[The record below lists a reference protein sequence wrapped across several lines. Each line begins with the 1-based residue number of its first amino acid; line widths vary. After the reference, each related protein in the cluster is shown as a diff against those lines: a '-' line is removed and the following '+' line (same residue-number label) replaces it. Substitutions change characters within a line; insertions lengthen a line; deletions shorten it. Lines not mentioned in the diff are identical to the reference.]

1 MCLMKKPTRPDEGGS
16 SNDTKLVLDGLTMK
30 KKIQLFTLSLKDNR
44 AALSA
49 FGLIVVLLSNS
60 LAIRTQTPSNVTN
73 LRGQTN
79 EILVVP
85 GSTTNA
91 GVINFVSDRDNDGM
105 PDGDEVAN
113 GTDPD
118 DPSDADGD
126 RDGDGVTNGD
136 EVAKGTNPNSSDSD
150 GDGVSDAEEIRL
162 GYDPRDPNNTP
173 PPNTS
178 IVSLQVSPDPVAIVL
193 NDIVG
198 AAPVQLT
205 VTGITNTG
213 TTVDLT
219 NNPNTVYQSLNQ
231 AVAAVGATGSVF
243 GVSAGSTTIRVQN
256 GTLTADTSANVV
268 AFTPVALSALQIP
281 GYANNVDVAG
291 NYAYVAAGAA
301 GLQVVNIS
309 DRTSPQIVASL
320 DTPGNANDIR
330 VVNGFAYVADGIS
343 GLQVINVSNPLN
355 PVLTGSFDTPGEAN
369 DVVVVESTAYVA
381 DGLSGLQIIDVTS
394 PAAPQLIGSIDTAGK
409 ARGVDVSGNYA
420 VLAEGSPSSAVRV
433 VNITNPAAPQIV
445 GTLSQSQE
453 VIDLTVRDN
462 FAYVAG
468 WMNGLRIVDFT
479 NPAVPAVTSSFDNNV
494 FQPRD
499 VALTGNTL
507 VAAETVQNN
516 PFVPFF
522 NVGLPSVLNY
532 RGGIDLANFG
542 FADGTGIA
550 VDDQFVYLTGG
561 IVQSAEKGVDNG
573 FSYLFVSRYQTPNYN
588 GGLPPQPVVNIT
600 SPAEGAQL
608 FHGQTVRLAA
618 SVADEWLISQLTFRV
633 NGVESATF
641 QSAPFEQS
649 FTVPTGI
656 DSLNLEVIAV
666 DRLGRTT
673 TATRTFAVV
682 PDPLTTVTG
691 RVLDGPDLPASGLDV
706 TVFGEFTA
714 QTGADGT
721 FTLTGIPTV
730 RGNINLTITG
740 TLNGR
745 EINFSPAPLPP
756 VVGGVT
762 DFGDVHLTTIHS
774 LTLPD
779 VPVALG
785 QADFNND
792 RRADVFFGFNTGTPS
807 AIFTANENGQLG
819 NDASIS
825 LPFNLVNAG
834 TVLRRSDFNDFGNS
848 DVIAQLPGQ
857 PGTLTSVY
865 FSFTGMEP
873 AVQLASGLTG
883 ESEFV
888 AAGRDKYY
896 PPQAFLAFLKVTGGT
911 ELTVRFSDGF
921 GNDVF
926 GPPVNLPVNPTANLR
941 SPQLADVNGD
951 GLVDLVLI
959 KQLSGNSGNL
969 VVYNRTSATTFG
981 PPIESPIILRNRTPV
996 KQTMDY
1002 AVGNFVGDYTTGEI
1016 AVLGDSSVRVY
1027 QQDSNGIFVVI
1038 REYQLPM
1045 GNIPLGIAS
1054 REIPSG
1060 DSLVVSVAS
1069 STSPQSRSMLLYLQ
1083 GSTGE
1088 LQAPQIYH
1096 YTGPTELRD
1105 ARIILTYLN
1114 DPFCFLRA
1122 DVVVVDGS
1130 NVTSFMDVGQEWSN
1144 CS

>member
-1 MCLMKKPTRPDEGGS
+1 MKKTPMQSKNKSRGFLFFVMVLIYSILINTSIVRP
-16 SNDTKLVLDGLTMK
+16 
-30 KKIQLFTLSLKDNR
+30 
-44 AALSA
+44 
-49 FGLIVVLLSNS
+49 
-60 LAIRTQTPSNVTN
+60 QTPPNTTT

-79 EILVVP
+79 EVLVVP

-105 PDGDEVAN
+105 PDGEESAN
-113 GTDPD
+113 GTNPD

-126 RDGDGVTNGD
+126 LDGDGVTNGD
-136 EVAKGTNPNSSDSD
+136 EVAKGTDPNTSDSD
-150 GDGVSDAEEIRL
+150 GDGVSDFDEIRL
-162 GYDPRDPNNTP
+162 GYDPLDPNSTP
-173 PPNTS
+173 PPNTT
-178 IVSLQVSPDPVAIVL
+178 IVSLQVTPNPFVLIV
-193 NDIVG
+193 NTIFG
-198 AAPVQLT
+198 TTPVQLT

-213 TTVDLT
+213 TIVNLT
-219 NNPNTVYQSLNQ
+219 NDPNTVYQSLIQ
-231 AVAAVGATGSVF
+231 AVAVVGSTGSVF
-243 GVSAGSTTIRVQN
+243 GISNGSTTIRVQN
-256 GTLTADTSANVV
+256 GTLTADASANVV
-268 AFTPVALSALQIP
+268 TFTPGGLSALPIP

-343 GLQVINVSNPLN
+343 GLQIINVSNPLN
-355 PVLTGSFDTPGEAN
+355 PVLTGSFDTSGEAN
-369 DVVVVESTAYVA
+369 DVVVVGTTAYVA

-394 PAAPQLIGSIDTAGK
+394 PVTPQLIGSIDTAGK
-409 ARGVDVSGNYA
+409 TRGVDVSGNYA
-420 VLAEGSPSSAVRV
+420 VLAEGTPSSAVRI

-445 GTLSQSQE
+445 GTLFQSQE

-468 WMNGLRIVDFT
+468 WINGLRIVDFT
-479 NPAVPAVTSSFDNNV
+479 NPAVPAVTSSFPSDFNG
-494 FQPRD
+494 FRPRD
-499 VALTGNTL
+499 VALSGNTL
-507 VAAETVQNN
+507 VAAETMQAN
-516 PFVPFF
+516 FVPFF

-532 RGGIDLANFG
+532 RGGIDLTNNG

-561 IVQSAEKGVDNG
+561 FVQSADKGDDDG
-573 FSYLFVSRYQTPNYN
+573 LSYLFVSRYQTPSYN
-588 GGLPPQPVVNIT
+588 GGLAPQPVVNIT
-600 SPAEGAQL
+600 SPAEGSQL
-608 FHGQTVRLAA
+608 IHGQTVRLAA
-618 SVADEWLISQLTFRV
+618 SVADEWLISQLTFSV
-633 NGVESATF
+633 DGVETGIT
-641 QSAPFEQS
+641 QSLPFEQS

-721 FTLTGIPTV
+721 FTLAGIPTV
-730 RGNINLTITG
+730 RGNINLTVTG

-745 EINFSPAPLPP
+745 EINLSPAPLPP

-762 DFGDVHLTTIHS
+762 DFGDVHLTTIYS

-779 VPVALG
+779 IPVALG

-792 RRADVFFGFNTGTPS
+792 RRADVFFGFNTGTSPS
-807 AIFTANENGQLG
+807 AIYTANVNGQLEH
-819 NDASIS
+819 DANIS

-926 GPPVNLPVNPTANLR
+926 GPPVNLPVDPIANLR

-959 KQLSGNSGNL
+959 KQLSGNSGRL
-969 VVYNRTSATTFG
+969 VVYSRTSATTFG
-981 PPIESPIILRNRTPV
+981 PPIESPIVLRNRTPV

-1027 QQDSNGIFVVI
+1027 QQDLNGIFVVI

-1060 DSLVVSVAS
+1060 DSLAVSVAS

-1130 NVTSFMDVGQEWSN
+1130 NVTSFMDVGSEWSN

>member
-1 MCLMKKPTRPDEGGS
+1 M
-16 SNDTKLVLDGLTMK
+16 
-30 KKIQLFTLSLKDNR
+30 SLLKVKNSF
-44 AALSA
+44 AA
-49 FGLIVVLLSNS
+49 FGALCTLLMAPFIVKSQGPVPPPTLQGKSFDVLLIPNN
-60 LAIRTQTPSNVTN
+60 TV
-73 LRGQTN
+73 
-79 EILVVP
+79 
-85 GSTTNA
+85 NA
-91 GVINFVSDRDNDGM
+91 GEIFFRRDSDNDGM
-105 PDGDEVAN
+105 TDEDEAQN
-113 GTDPD
+113 GTNPN

-126 RDGDGVTNGD
+126 LDGDGVTNGD
-136 EVAKGTNPNSSDSD
+136 EVEKGTNPNSVDSD
-150 GDGVSDAEEIRL
+150 GDGVSDGEEIRL
-162 GYDPRDPNNTP
+162 GYNPLDPNDTP
-173 PPNTS
+173 PPNTT
-178 IVSLQVSPDPVAIVL
+178 IVSLEVTPSPFVLIV
-193 NDIVG
+193 NTIFG
-198 AAPVQLT
+198 TAPVQLT

-256 GTLTADTSANVV
+256 GTLTADASANVI
-268 AFTPVALSALQIP
+268 AFAPAALSALQIP

-309 DRTSPQIVASL
+309 DRASPQIVASL

-343 GLQVINVSNPLN
+343 GLQVINVANPLN
-355 PVLTGSFDTPGEAN
+355 PVSAGSFDTPGEAN
-369 DVVVVESTAYVA
+369 DVVVVGTTAYIA

-394 PAAPQLIGSIDTAGK
+394 PATPQLIGSIDTAGK
-409 ARGVDVSGNYA
+409 TRGVDVSGNYA
-420 VLAEGSPSSAVRV
+420 VLAEGTPSSAVRV

-445 GTLSQSQE
+445 GTLFQAQE

-479 NPAVPAVTSSFDNNV
+479 NPAVPAVTSSFDVNV

-507 VAAETVQNN
+507 FAAETVQAN

-532 RGGIDLANFG
+532 RGGIDLGNIG
-542 FADGTGIA
+542 FEDGTGIA

-561 IVQSAEKGVDNG
+561 FAQSAEKGVDNG
-573 FSYLFVSRYQTPNYN
+573 LSYLVVSRYQTPNYN
-588 GGLPPQPVVNIT
+588 GAVPPQPVVNIT
-600 SPAEGAQL
+600 SPAEGTQL
-608 FHGQTVRLAA
+608 IQGQTVRLAA
-618 SVADEWLISQLTFRV
+618 SVADEWLISQLTFSV
-633 NGVESATF
+633 NGVETAIF
-641 QSAPFEQS
+641 QSVPFEQS

-673 TATRTFAVV
+673 TATRTVAVV

-691 RVLDGPDLPASGLDV
+691 RVLDGPDVPASGLDV

-721 FTLTGIPTV
+721 FALTGIPTV
-730 RGNINLTITG
+730 RGNINLSVTG

-756 VVGGVT
+756 VVGAVT
-762 DFGDVHLTTIHS
+762 DFGDVHLTTIYS

-779 VPVALG
+779 IPVALG
-785 QADFNND
+785 QADFNRD
-792 RRADVFFGFNTGTPS
+792 QRADVFFGFNTGTPS
-807 AIFTANENGQLG
+807 AIYAANQNGQLG
-819 NDASIS
+819 HDANIS

-834 TVLRRSDFNDFGNS
+834 TVLRRSDFNDSG
-848 DVIAQLPGQ
+848 DPHVIAQLPGQ
-857 PGTLTSVY
+857 PGTLTSVH

-926 GPPVNLPVNPTANLR
+926 GPPVNLPVDPTANLR
-941 SPQLADVNGD
+941 SPQMADVNGD

-959 KQLSGNSGNL
+959 KQLSGNGGRL

-981 PPIESPIILRNRTPV
+981 PPIELPIILRNRTPV

-1027 QQDSNGIFVVI
+1027 QQDSNGIFAVI

-1054 REIPSG
+1054 REMPSG
-1060 DSLVVSVAS
+1060 DSLAVSVAS

-1088 LQAPQIYH
+1088 LQAPQIYR

-1114 DPFCFLRA
+1114 DPNCFLKA

-1130 NVTSFMDVGQEWSN
+1130 NVTSFMDVGPEWTN
-1144 CS
+1144 CSLAEVHKLSY